1 MAEFLYRA
9 IAENGKE
16 RKGNLIAEDE
26 LGAAMKLKSMNL
38 MPLEIKSATALTK
51 GIDINFGSKVKPR
64 DLSIFCRQFV
74 SMLKAGIS
82 IIDALDMLAQQTESK
97 NMAKAI
103 RAVQHDIEKG
113 DSLSDSMG
121 KHPKVFPE
129 IMVNMVTAGE
139 ASGKLETTFEHMA
152 VHFEKDAKIRALMK
166 KAAMYPI
173 IVAIVA
179 LVVVVVLLVMV
190 IPGYASMFE
199 EMDMEMPAITLL
211 VMHMS
216 DFIKNKWPVL
226 ILVIA
231 AAFVVIFRFK
241 QTEKGKIF
249 FGNISRK
256 APVLGKLNIKTESSV
271 FARTLG
277 TLLYSGLPLVDAVGI
292 VADTMTNAVFQNAL
306 KEAREVVVKGV
317 PLSEPLKNCGLFPP
331 MVSHMVRI
339 GEETGD
345 VEGMLDRLSV
355 YYDEEVEMATQTVM
369 AALEPMIIIVMAVI
383 VVFLIAAVMSPM
395 LAMYGGLDNL

>member
-16 RKGNLIAEDE
+16 RKGSIIAEDE
-26 LGAAMKLKSMNL
+26 LRASMKLKSMNL
-38 MPLEIKSATALTK
+38 MPLEVKSATALTR
-51 GIDINFGSKVKPR
+51 GIDISFGSKVKPR

-82 IIDALDMLAQQTESK
+82 IIDALDMLAQQTENK

-103 RAVQHDIEKG
+103 RVVLHDIEKG
-113 DSLSDSMG
+113 DSLSASMG
-121 KHPKVFPE
+121 KHPKVFPD

-199 EMDMEMPAITLL
+199 DMDMEMPAITLVVL
-211 VMHMS
+211 YMS
-216 DFIKNKWPVL
+216 DFIKNKWPILLL
-226 ILVIA
+226 II
-231 AAFVVIFRFK
+231 VVILTVIIRFK
-241 QTEKGKIF
+241 QTEPGKIF

-256 APVLGKLNIKTESSV
+256 MPILGKLNIKTESSV

-277 TLLYSGLPLVDAVGI
+277 TLLYSGLPLVDAVEI
-292 VADTMTNAVFQNAL
+292 VSNTMTNAVFRNAL
-306 KEAREVVVKGV
+306 REAKDEVVKGV
-317 PLSEPLKNCGLFPP
+317 PLSEPIKNSGLFPP

-345 VEGMLDRLSV
+345 VEGMLDRLSI

-383 VVFLIAAVMSPM
+383 VIFLIAAVMSPM